1 MDGRVGHQKT
11 MHRGRA
17 VGFDAA
23 DIHADRSCAPSAF
36 AIEVRLA
43 GLSGRGLTM
52 REAEAGVLPV
62 QLSLDA
68 GAGGIFFQANGVVHR
83 AADLVGL
90 AVAGMAAELF
100 AASVSAKPA
109 LASRV
114 FAASLAARE
123 PGFLAAKGD
132 PAVWRPRCPAAVAI
146 WAITIIGATG
156 RAVRVPAQRALA
168 VAVEFASFAGLFRV
182 WGGGF
187 APFGAALAVAVKSLG
202 TIGFAPAALDA
213 EALVAVVT
221 GARRTLAARGAKL
234 AETAAT
240 LGIAKLRRRASGRC
254 TARLAAFGLADLT
267 GFAVLVLAAAQITWG
282 IRWIGRALAAE
293 RLTKLAFGAIQGV
306 LAAGFA
312 LFGLADLA
320 FGAVGILQTVRR
332 RLGAWRWGSSV
343 ASGIGSRIDSSV
355 ASGIGFGLAS
365 AFAHHALLARRAL
378 QVIDA
383 SCATG
388 HALSR
393 DAAFA
398 AGAITVG
405 QTAFARGFAGHQTK
419 GEPEGGDCAA
429 HAQSLADR
437 AQAVTRSSGKRKKLP
452 HTCTLDPL
460 EGST

>member
-1 MDGRVGHQKT
+1 

-68 GAGGIFFQANGVVHR
+68 GAGGILFQANGVVHR

-109 LASRV
+109 LASRA

-132 PAVWRPRCPAAVAI
+132 PAVWRPRRPAAVAI
-146 WAITIIGATG
+146 WAIAIIGATG
-156 RAVRVPAQRALA
+156 CAVRVPAQRALA

-202 TIGFAPAALDA
+202 TIGFAAAALDA
-213 EALVAVVT
+213 AALVAVVA
-221 GARRTLAARGAKL
+221 GARRTFAARGAKL

-240 LGIAKLRRRASGRC
+240 FGIAKLRRRASGRC
-254 TARLAAFGLADLT
+254 TAGLAAFGLADLT
-267 GFAVLVLAAAQITWG
+267 GFAVLVLAAAQITWR
-282 IRWIGRALAAE
+282 IRGIGRALAAE

-343 ASGIGSRIDSSV
+343 ASGIGPRI
-355 ASGIGFGLAS
+355 ACGIGFGLAS